1 MAVVP
6 NTNVNLATNVR
17 DVLNGAGASVG
28 NDVKAYFSSSVI
40 KAWWS
45 KFKPTIYPNE
55 PFLDDDR
62 RWQGS
67 NGLCGFTSGSVF
79 FNTVD
84 ALVNA
89 YKNKATFVYDVPQ
102 GTASEPM
109 RLGDFR
115 GYKTDAK
122 PPIWDFYINGSFK
135 SGNTSSSI
143 DCELVDNHS
152 GLDAS
157 YNLVMG
163 NFSVNGGNVANWY
176 FGVVIVANGKFFK
189 KSHTGSIGSSAT
201 ITNRIFTVTYSEVA
215 NACGSFSSFSAYP
228 CLFQYANGS
237 SGLVMALPC
246 AAAGGS
252 FASGGV
258 SGTVTTQTPSVGWVG
273 NTYYYKTAR
282 GRLFTG
288 VIGYPSSLEGS
299 KCSIQIT
306 IYRTN
311 GTSAMIYS
319 NSSLTLSKTGTAGNN
334 SNRMDFSQEV
344 RADFTNESY
353 YVMSVSGGSD
363 GLASRSTPSFGGTD
377 SPI

>member
-28 NDVKAYFSSSVI
+28 NEVKAYFSSSVI

-62 RWQGS
+62 RWQGY
-67 NGLCGFTSGSVF
+67 NGLCGFTNASVF

-215 NACGSFSSFSAYP
+215 NACGAFSSFYAYP

-246 AAAGGS
+246 AAAGGT

-258 SGTVTTQTPSVGWVG
+258 SGTVTTQTPAVGWVG
-273 NTYYYKTAR
+273 NTYAYRSGFVSFR
-282 GRLFTG
+282 GVL
-288 VIGYPSSLEGS
+288 GYAQSLEGTRVS
-299 KCSIQIT
+299 IT
-306 IYRTN
+306 INAIKN
-311 GTSAMIYS
+311 GVVQYTYS
-319 NSSLTLSKTGTAGNN
+319 NSNFTLSKTET
-334 SNRMDFSQEV
+334 SNGRNLMNFSHDT
-344 RADFTNESY
+344 RWS
-353 YVMSVSGGSD
+353 
-363 GLASRSTPSFGGTD
+363 TD
-377 SPI
+377 SDSYEMIVSSNIPMKSIPQIVNSAPPLS

>member
-1 MAVVP
+1 MAIIP
-6 NTNVNLATNVR
+6 KDSSINLATQIR
-17 DVLNGAGASVG
+17 DILNNAGASVG
-28 NDVKAYFSSSVI
+28 NDATAYFSSSVI

-45 KFKPTIYPNE
+45 KYKPVIYNE
-55 PFLDDDR
+55 PFLDNDN
-62 RWQGS
+62 RWKGQ

-84 ALVNA
+84 ALVTA
-89 YKNKATFVYDVPQ
+89 YKNKATFVYEVPTG
-102 GTASEPM
+102 GTSAPM

-115 GYKTDAK
+115 GYNTDAK

-152 GLDAS
+152 GLDS
-157 YNLVMG
+157 NYNLVMA
-163 NFSVNGGNVANWY
+163 NFSPNGANVANWY
-176 FGVVIVANGKFFK
+176 FGVIIVANGKYFK
-189 KSHTGSIGSSAT
+189 KSHSGSLGSSAT
-201 ITNRIFTVTYSEVA
+201 ITNRIFSVTYSEVA
-215 NACGSFSSFSAYP
+215 NTCGSFSTFSAYP

-258 SGTVTTQTPSVGWVG
+258 SGTVTTQTASVAWVG
-273 NTYYYKTAR
+273 NTYYYTTAR

-299 KCSIQIT
+299 NCSIQIT
-306 IYRTN
+306 IHRTN
-311 GTSAMIYS
+311 GTSASIYS
-319 NSSLTLSKTGTAGNN
+319 GSLTLSKTDIATGG
-334 SNRMDFSQEV
+334 SYRMNFSQEV

-353 YVMSVSGGSD
+353 YTMIVTGGS
-363 GLASRSTPSFGGTD
+363 SSISSSSNPNYGGTD
-377 SPI
+377 API

>member
-28 NDVKAYFSSSVI
+28 NEVKAYFSSSVI

-45 KFKPTIYPNE
+45 KFKPTIYPNAD
-55 PFLDDDR
+55 FLDDDR
-62 RWQGS
+62 RWQGY
-67 NGLCGFTSGSVF
+67 NGLCGFTNASVF

-215 NACGSFSSFSAYP
+215 KACGAFSSFSAYP

-246 AAAGGS
+246 AAAGGT

-258 SGTVTTQTPSVGWVG
+258 SGTVTTETPKVGWVG
-273 NTYYYKTAR
+273 NTYAYRSGFVSFR
-282 GRLFTG
+282 GVL
-288 VIGYPSSLEGS
+288 GYAQSLEGTRVS
-299 KCSIQIT
+299 IT
-306 IYRTN
+306 INAIKSGVVQYT
-311 GTSAMIYS
+311 YS
-319 NSSLTLSKTGTAGNN
+319 NSNFTLSKTET
-334 SNRMDFSQEV
+334 SNGRNLMNFSHDT
-344 RADFTNESY
+344 RWS
-353 YVMSVSGGSD
+353 
-363 GLASRSTPSFGGTD
+363 TD
-377 SPI
+377 SDSYEIIVSSNIPMKSIPQIVNSAPPLS